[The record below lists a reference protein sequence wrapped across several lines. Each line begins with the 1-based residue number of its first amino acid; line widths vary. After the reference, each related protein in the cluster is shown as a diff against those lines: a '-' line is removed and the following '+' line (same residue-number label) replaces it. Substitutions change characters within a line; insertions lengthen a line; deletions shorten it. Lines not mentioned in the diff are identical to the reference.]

1 MTDRKR
7 TLIFINIIITCI
19 ATSMLATA
27 LTTALPPILADLNI
41 SAATGQWLTSGYS
54 LAMGIIMPLTAF
66 MIRRFKTKR
75 LYLCGIA
82 IFIAGLLV
90 CALAPSFE
98 VMMAG
103 RVLQACGNGILVSMA
118 QVVILTIFPPE
129 KKGTVMG
136 WYGLAIGTA
145 PVIAPTI
152 AGAVVDAMGW
162 RMIFYAAMAIALV
175 SFVMACFVFDNVLES
190 AAKRFDASSF
200 VLSIFAFGG
209 VTLGVG
215 NITSYGI
222 FNKAVYIPLGI
233 GIITSVAFVVRQL
246 RLENPFLNVGIL
258 RISKYALSVIGS
270 MLLYLVMM
278 GSSVITPLYVQ
289 SIMHRP
295 AMISG
300 LVTLPGSLAMAIVS
314 PFAGKI
320 YDKLGMKKLYV
331 AGAAFMLISNVGM
344 YLISVETPLIVV
356 VVLNAIRCIAIG
368 CLMMP
373 LVTWGTSYVDKHLV
387 ADATALLSSLRTIAG
402 SIGSAVFVGI
412 MTMIADP
419 SSDKFTDTAKMHG
432 LNVSFLIM
440 SVVTLLLLLIA
451 VFCVKEDKK

>member
-1 MTDRKR
+1 
-7 TLIFINIIITCI
+7 
-19 ATSMLATA
+19 
-27 LTTALPPILADLNI
+27 
-41 SAATGQWLTSGYS
+41 
-54 LAMGIIMPLTAF
+54 
-66 MIRRFKTKR
+66 
-75 LYLCGIA
+75 
-82 IFIAGLLV
+82 
-90 CALAPSFE
+90 
-98 VMMAG
+98 
-103 RVLQACGNGILVSMA
+103 
-118 QVVILTIFPPE
+118 
-129 KKGTVMG
+129 
-136 WYGLAIGTA
+136 
-145 PVIAPTI
+145 
-152 AGAVVDAMGW
+152 MGW

-175 SFVMACFVFDNVLES
+175 SFAMACFVFDNVLES

-200 VLSIFAFGG
+200 ILSIFAFGG

-215 NITSYGI
+215 NITSCGI
-222 FNKAVYIPLGI
+222 FNTAVYIPLGI

-289 SIMHRP
+289 SIMHQP
-295 AMISG
+295 AVISG

-331 AGAAFMLISNVGM
+331 AGAAFMLISNLGM
-344 YLISVETPLIVV
+344 YLISVETPLVVV

-419 SSDKFTDTAKMHG
+419 SSNSFTDTAKMHG
-432 LNVSFLIM
+432 LNVSFLVM

-451 VFCVKEDKK
+451 IFCVKEDKK